1 MDGWWF
7 RKSRVFSD
15 RSMKIIFS
23 TSATWVR
30 YSELGN
36 SSTFLL
42 LKATLLFLIKAILC
56 GTKRISL
63 LSKSIDLRMWKED
76 FFLTLRSASS
86 LPYKSYQKV
95 SFFASPTWCIAVF
108 FHLRLSIS
116 PFKPIFCAPPSHCT
130 GRHSAKPLLSVQAKE
145 KDCWQKQGLLS
156 FYEICSSLPNKSA
169 LFWFSLPSENFP
181 SITNGSSMQFKTKIS
196 TQPKEYLLLNQSALS
211 SLDHCNTF
219 NQFWFVCAK

>member
-1 MDGWWF
+1 MGGCWF

-23 TSATWVR
+23 TSAPWER

-36 SSTFLL
+36 SSACLL
-42 LKATLLFLIKAILC
+42 LKATLLFLIKATLC

-86 LPYKSYQKV
+86 LPYKSYQKI
-95 SFFASPTWCIAVF
+95 SFFAFPTWCIAVF

-116 PFKPIFCAPPSHCT
+116 PFKPIFCVPPSQST
-130 GRHSAKPLLSVQAKE
+130 GRHSANTSAICPSKRKRFLTKARFVVLLRNVQ
-145 KDCWQKQGLLS
+145 
-156 FYEICSSLPNKSA
+156 
-169 LFWFSLPSENFP
+169 FS
-181 SITNGSSMQFKTKIS
+181 T
-196 TQPKEYLLLNQSALS
+196 
-211 SLDHCNTF
+211 
-219 NQFWFVCAK
+219 

>member
-95 SFFASPTWCIAVF
+95 SFFAFPTWCIAVF

-116 PFKPIFCAPPSHCT
+116 PFKPIFCVPPSQST
-130 GRHSAKPLLSVQAKE
+130 GRHSAKTSGYLSK
-145 KDCWQKQGLLS
+145 QKKKIADKSKVCCPSMKFAVLYLTRAH
-156 FYEICSSLPNKSA
+156 FFDFLCRVKTSLA
-169 LFWFSLPSENFP
+169 
-181 SITNGSSMQFKTKIS
+181 
-196 TQPKEYLLLNQSALS
+196 
-211 SLDHCNTF
+211 
-219 NQFWFVCAK
+219 